1 MHGPNDNRAGAQG
14 ALTMD
19 ELPWRSVPGGSIG
32 MVTPATL
39 AGHIAHREQNSPF
52 WLTRASPAAI
62 HFARRRY
69 MIAGLIAEAVKR

>member
-39 AGHIAHREQNSPF
+39 AGHILPTGNRIRLS
-52 WLTRASPAAI
+52 
-62 HFARRRY
+62 
-69 MIAGLIAEAVKR
+69 G